1 MILLGDRVPMFKL
14 RAHRG
19 LLTTSFL
26 VLILGG
32 LLSLH
37 FFSEDAYTT
46 GAYRGSLV
54 LIFTVSGF
62 IMLLIAATARFWFK
76 HLWHHRPGY
85 KRG

>member
-19 LLTTSFL
+19 LLLSAVL
-26 VLILGG
+26 VLIMGG
-32 LLSLH
+32 LLSLY

-46 GAYRGSLV
+46 GASRGSLF
-54 LIFTVSGF
+54 LILTIGAF
-62 IMLLIAATARFWFK
+62 IMLVIAATARFWFK

>member
-1 MILLGDRVPMFKL
+1 MIPLGDRVPMFKL

-19 LLTTSFL
+19 MLLAAFL
-26 VLILGG
+26 VFILGG

-37 FFSEDAYTT
+37 FFTVDAYRT
-46 GAYRGSLV
+46 GAYRGSLT
-54 LIFTVSGF
+54 LIFTIGLS
-62 IMLLIAATARFWFK
+62 IMLVVVATARFWFK

>member
-19 LLTTSFL
+19 MLLAAIL
-26 VLILGG
+26 VFILGG

-37 FFSEDAYTT
+37 FYTEDAYRT

-54 LIFTVSGF
+54 LILTVG
-62 IMLLIAATARFWFK
+62 ITLMLLVVATARFWFK